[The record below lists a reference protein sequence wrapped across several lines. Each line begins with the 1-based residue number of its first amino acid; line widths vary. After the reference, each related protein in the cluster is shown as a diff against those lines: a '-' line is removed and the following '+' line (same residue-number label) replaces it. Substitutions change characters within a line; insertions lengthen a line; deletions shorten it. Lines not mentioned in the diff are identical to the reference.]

1 VDSLS
6 DDDRTPAPACGRL
19 ASLTTTL
26 PPQTDEEA
34 RQTTPRDVEPTAE
47 VEAVEPVEGEEED
60 EEFAELPPPPLRYA
74 LAAAFPVLAAA
85 VMVGGIFQGFSP
97 RLYAAVAGLFG
108 VGLAATAVRVRRPLA
123 ANAAVVGGLFGI
135 GLLMIGTRGPG
146 NIFEVRELVAEAVA
160 SGNVLRPPVPFV
172 IGWYALVGW
181 LMGVIG
187 FVTGWVAM
195 ALRKPAFA
203 VLLPLPVAGFAG
215 ISVPENAQV
224 ASGIAVLVLFVGGLA
239 ALSSAT
245 QAEGEL
251 GEDEEELKPPLSFQ
265 LRKAA
270 KGIPILIG
278 ISVAMVFLTRA
289 GFLFPDPAYDPA
301 QEAQKPKTVPLS
313 EVQDRVLFEVESE
326 LSGPWRI
333 GSLDVYD
340 GTDWRLPAFASSELN
355 EVPSSG
361 VVDAELTPEVRATFS
376 VAGLGGAVLPGLPN
390 PVGIVAEGPLLAFDD
405 RSDNIRLVAGQVE
418 PGLRYQ
424 VVAAGLPT
432 VEELRNITAAIPP
445 EVEQFLEIPED
456 IPPAVQALIDQAPK
470 TSKWDQFDFLRTF
483 ILEEIVATGS
493 GVPVSISPERVQTI
507 LAETREASP
516 FEIVAMQAL
525 LARWIDVPSRIGYGF
540 DGGEE
545 VDGKLQVR
553 PRHGATFVEVYFPG
567 FKWLPVIGTPKQAKP
582 TSGADASQQ
591 RTDPNVLPSEDIA
604 VRLTLPVV
612 GAPPSQFGEQV
623 RNIIFVVIPA
633 LLTILLIWVLS
644 PAVIK
649 GYRRSRRRAE
659 ARAAGPRARI
669 ALAYAEWRDVATDFG
684 ARYPSDTPLQFLR
697 RFPPDAEHRELAW
710 LTTRALWG
718 DLMDECTPELAG
730 MAEELSRAL
739 RKRMSMAQPGT
750 LRGVALV
757 SRLSLNDPFV
767 PIPPTRRQLK
777 KAAKAEE
784 KENREKELLRV

>member
-1 VDSLS
+1 MRPPGTVDE
-6 DDDRTPAPACGRL
+6 TPDERDTSAVSPQDVVA
-19 ASLTTTL
+19 ASKA
-26 PPQTDEEA
+26 DGES
-34 RQTTPRDVEPTAE
+34 TPLED
-47 VEAVEPVEGEEED
+47 GEEE
-60 EEFAELPPPPLRYA
+60 EYVELPPPPARYA
-74 LAAAFPVLAAA
+74 LAAGFPVLAAA

-97 RLYAAVAGLFG
+97 RLYAGVAGLFG
-108 VGLAATAVRVRRPLA
+108 VGLAYTAVRIRRPLA

-135 GLLMIGTRGPG
+135 GLLMIATRGPG
-146 NIFEVRELVAEAVA
+146 NIFEVRDLVAEAVA

-187 FVTGWVAM
+187 FVTGWVSM

-215 ISVPENAQV
+215 ISVPESAQV
-224 ASGIAVLVLFVGGLA
+224 ASGVAVLVLFVAGLA

-245 QAEGEL
+245 QAEGDL
-251 GEDEEELKPPLSFQ
+251 GEDEEEVKPPLAFQ

-270 KGIPILIG
+270 KGVPILIG
-278 ISVAMVFLTRA
+278 ISVAMVLLSRT

-340 GTDWRLPAFASSELN
+340 GSDWRLPAFAASELDQ
-355 EVPSSG
+355 VPRDG
-361 VVDAELTPEVRATFS
+361 IVDPDLDPEVRATFT

-390 PVGIVAEGPLLAFDD
+390 PVGIIAQGPLLAFDD
-405 RSDNIRLVAGQVE
+405 RSDNIRLVAGQAE
-418 PGLRYQ
+418 PGTIYT
-424 VVAAGLPT
+424 VAAAGLPT
-432 VEELRNITAAIPP
+432 IEELRRTPP
-445 EVEQFLEIPED
+445 ENPDDVEEFAEIPGPP
-456 IPPAVQALIDQAPK
+456 PPAVQTLIDQAPK
-470 TSKWDQFDFLRTF
+470 TSKWDTFDFLRTF
-483 ILEEIVATGS
+483 VLEEIVATGS
-493 GVPVSISPERVQTI
+493 GVPVAIPPDRAQEI
-507 LAETREASP
+507 LAESREASP
-516 FEIVAMQAL
+516 FEIVALQAM
-525 LARWIDVPSRIGYGF
+525 LARWVGVPSRIGYGF

-545 VDGKLQVR
+545 VDGKLQIR
-553 PRHGATFVEVYFPG
+553 PRHGATFVEVYFAG

-623 RNIIFVVIPA
+623 RNVIFVIIPLLLLA
-633 LLTILLIWVLS
+633 LLTWVLT
-644 PAVIK
+644 PAVVK
-649 GYRRSRRRAE
+649 AYRRGRARSE
-659 ARAAGPRARI
+659 ARASGPRTRI

-684 ARYPSDTPLQFLR
+684 CRYPSDTPLQFLR

-718 DLMDECTPELAG
+718 DLQEECTPELAA

-739 RKRMSMAQPGT
+739 RKRMAMAQPGT
-750 LRGVALV
+750 LRAVALV
-757 SRLSLNDPFV
+757 SRLSMKDPFV
-767 PIPPTRRQLK
+767 AVPPTKRQLRRAEK
-777 KAAKAEE
+777 REE
-784 KENREKELLRV
+784 KESREKELLGV

>member
-1 VDSLS
+1 MRPPGTVEDPSDERDPSAASPGDVLATSEADGEITAVDGAE
-6 DDDRTPAPACGRL
+6 D
-19 ASLTTTL
+19 
-26 PPQTDEEA
+26 DEEY
-34 RQTTPRDVEPTAE
+34 V
-47 VEAVEPVEGEEED
+47 
-60 EEFAELPPPPLRYA
+60 ELPPPPARYA
-74 LAAAFPVLAAA
+74 LAAGFPVLAAA

-97 RLYAAVAGLFG
+97 RFYAAVAGLFG
-108 VGLAATAVRVRRPLA
+108 VGLAYAAVRVRRPLA
-123 ANAAVVGGLFGI
+123 ANAVVVGGLFGI
-135 GLLMIGTRGPG
+135 GLLMIATRGPG

-172 IGWYALVGW
+172 VGWYALVGW

-187 FVTGWVAM
+187 FVTGWVSM

-215 ISVPENAQV
+215 ISVPESAQV
-224 ASGIAVLVLFVGGLA
+224 ASGIAVLVLFVAGLA

-251 GEDEEELKPPLSFQ
+251 GEDEEDIKPPLAFQ

-270 KGIPILIG
+270 KGIPILIA
-278 ISVAMVFLTRA
+278 ISVAMFFLSKT

-361 VVDAELTPEVRATFS
+361 IVDEDLTAEVRATFT

-390 PVGIVAEGPLLAFDD
+390 PVGVVAQGPLLAFDD
-405 RSDNIRLVAGQVE
+405 RSDNIRLVAGQAE
-418 PGLRYQ
+418 PGLIYT
-424 VVAAGLPT
+424 VAAAGLPT
-432 VEELRNITAAIPP
+432 IEELQKTPAENP
-445 EVEQFLEIPED
+445 EDVSEFLEIPEPP
-456 IPPAVQALIDQAPK
+456 PPAVQTLIDQAPK
-470 TSKWDQFDFLRTF
+470 TSKWDTFDFLRTW

-493 GVPVSISPERVQTI
+493 GVPVSISPDRVQTI
-507 LAETREASP
+507 LAESREASP

-525 LARWIDVPSRIGYGF
+525 LARWVDVPSRIGYGF

-623 RNIIFVVIPA
+623 RNVIFVIVPLLLLG
-633 LLTILLIWVLS
+633 LLTWVLT
-644 PAVIK
+644 PAVVK
-649 GYRRSRRRAE
+649 AYRRGRRKSA
-659 ARAAGPRARI
+659 ARADGPRARV

-684 ARYPSDTPLQFLR
+684 CRYPSDTPLQFLR

-718 DLMDECTPELAG
+718 DLQDECTPELAA

-739 RKRMSMAQPGT
+739 RKRMAMAQPGT
-750 LRGVALV
+750 LRAVALV
-757 SRLSLNDPFV
+757 SRLSMKDPFV
-767 PIPPTRRQLK
+767 AVPLTGRQLRRAEK
-777 KAAKAEE
+777 REE
-784 KENREKELLRV
+784 KEESRREKELLGV

>member
-1 VDSLS
+1 MRPPGTGEDSP
-6 DDDRTPAPACGRL
+6 DDRDTSAVDPRAVLGATEAEGEVTPPA
-19 ASLTTTL
+19 
-26 PPQTDEEA
+26 
-34 RQTTPRDVEPTAE
+34 
-47 VEAVEPVEGEEED
+47 EGEEE
-60 EEFAELPPPPLRYA
+60 EEYVELPPPPARYA
-74 LAAAFPVLAAA
+74 LAAGFPVLAAA

-97 RLYAAVAGLFG
+97 RLYAGVAGLFG
-108 VGLAATAVRVRRPLA
+108 VGLAYAAVRVRRPLA
-123 ANAAVVGGLFGI
+123 ANAVVVGGLFGI
-135 GLLMIGTRGPG
+135 GLLMIATRGPG

-160 SGNVLRPPVPFV
+160 TGNVLRPPVPFV

-187 FVTGWVAM
+187 FVTGWVSM

-215 ISVPENAQV
+215 ISVPESAQV
-224 ASGIAVLVLFVGGLA
+224 LSGIAVLVLFVAGLA
-239 ALSSAT
+239 ALSSAV

-251 GEDEEELKPPLSFQ
+251 GEEEEDVKPPLAFQ

-270 KGIPILIG
+270 KGVPILLG
-278 ISVAMVFLTRA
+278 ISVAMFFLSKT

-340 GTDWRLPAFASSELN
+340 GTDWRLPAFAASELN
-355 EVPSSG
+355 EVPESG
-361 VVDAELTPEVRATFS
+361 IVDEDLTAEVRATFT

-390 PVGIVAEGPLLAFDD
+390 PVGIVAQGPLLAFDD

-418 PGLRYQ
+418 PGQ
-424 VVAAGLPT
+424 VYTVAAAGLPT
-432 VEELRNITAAIPP
+432 IEELRNITAEIP
-445 EVEQFLEIPED
+445 EEIEEFLEIPEPP
-456 IPPAVQALIDQAPK
+456 PPAVQTLIDQAPK
-470 TSKWDQFDFLRTF
+470 TSKWDTFDFLRTW

-493 GVPVSISPERVQTI
+493 GVPVSITPERAQTI
-507 LAETREASP
+507 LAESREASP
-516 FEIVAMQAL
+516 FEMVALQAM
-525 LARWIDVPSRIGYGF
+525 LARWVGVPSRIGYGF

-545 VDGKLQVR
+545 VDQKLQVR

-623 RNIIFVVIPA
+623 RNIILVIIPLLLLA
-633 LLTILLIWVLS
+633 LLTWVLT
-644 PAVIK
+644 PAVVK
-649 GYRRSRRRAE
+649 AYRRSRRRAE
-659 ARAAGPRARI
+659 ARAVGPRARI

-684 ARYPSDTPLQFLR
+684 CRYPSDTPLQFLR

-718 DLMDECTPELAG
+718 DLQEECTPELAN
-730 MAEELSRAL
+730 MADELSRAL
-739 RKRMSMAQPGT
+739 RKRMAMAQPGT
-750 LRGVALV
+750 LRAVALV
-757 SRLSLNDPFV
+757 SRLSMKDPFV
-767 PIPPTRRQLK
+767 PIPQSRRQLK
-777 KAAKAEE
+777 RAEKREE
-784 KENREKELLRV
+784 KEEARREKELLGV

>member
-1 VDSLS
+1 
-6 DDDRTPAPACGRL
+6 
-19 ASLTTTL
+19 
-26 PPQTDEEA
+26 
-34 RQTTPRDVEPTAE
+34 
-47 VEAVEPVEGEEED
+47 
-60 EEFAELPPPPLRYA
+60 
-74 LAAAFPVLAAA
+74 
-85 VMVGGIFQGFSP
+85 MVGGIFQGFSP
-97 RLYAAVAGLFG
+97 RFYAGVAGLFG
-108 VGLAATAVRVRRPLA
+108 VGLAATAVRIRRPLG

-135 GLLMIGTRGPG
+135 GLLMIATRGPG
-146 NIFEVRELVAEAVA
+146 NVFEVRELVAEAVA

-172 IGWYALVGW
+172 IGWYALIGW
-181 LMGVIG
+181 LMAVIG

-215 ISVPENAQV
+215 ISVPESAQV
-224 ASGIAVLVLFVGGLA
+224 ASGIAVLVLFVASLA

-251 GEDEEELKPPLSFQ
+251 GEEEEDIKPPLAFQ

-278 ISVAMVFLTRA
+278 ISVVMVLLSKT
-289 GFLFPDPAYDPA
+289 GFLFPDPVYDPA

-313 EVQDRVLFEVESE
+313 EVQDRVLFEVDSE

-340 GTDWRLPAFASSELN
+340 GKDWRLPAFAASEL
-355 EVPSSG
+355 EEMPRSG
-361 VVDAELTPEVRATFS
+361 VVDEELTPEVRARFT

-390 PVGIVAEGPLLAFDD
+390 PVGIVSEGPLLAFDD

-418 PGLRYQ
+418 PGHVYQ
-424 VVAAGLPT
+424 VAAAGLPT
-432 VEELRNITAAIPP
+432 IEELRQITDPIP
-445 EVEQFLEIPED
+445 EDIVEFLEIPEPP
-456 IPPAVQALIDQAPK
+456 PPAVQTLIDQAPK
-470 TSKWDQFDFLRTF
+470 TSKWDTFDFLRTW

-493 GVPVSISPERVQTI
+493 GVPVSISPDRVQTI
-507 LAETREASP
+507 LAESREASP
-516 FEIVAMQAL
+516 FEMVAMQAL
-525 LARWIDVPSRIGYGF
+525 LARWVDVPSRIGYGF

-582 TSGADASQQ
+582 TSGADTSQQ

-623 RNIIFVVIPA
+623 RNVIFIVVPLLLLA
-633 LLTILLIWVLS
+633 LLVWVTS

-649 GYRRSRRRAE
+649 TYRRGRRRSE
-659 ARAAGPRARI
+659 ARADGARARI

-684 ARYPSDTPLQFLR
+684 CRYPSDTPLQFLR

-718 DLMDECTPELAG
+718 DLREECTPELAG

-739 RKRMSMAQPGT
+739 RKRMAMAQPGT
-750 LRGVALV
+750 LRAVALV
-757 SRLSLNDPFV
+757 SRLSMKDPFV
-767 PIPPTRRQLK
+767 PGPMSARQLRRVEK
-777 KAAKAEE
+777 REQEE
-784 KENREKELLRV
+784 EARRDKELLGV

>member
-1 VDSLS
+1 MRPPGTTEDAS
-6 DDDRTPAPACGRL
+6 DERDT
-19 ASLTTTL
+19 STVS
-26 PPQTDEEA
+26 PQEVVGATEAEGESSPLEDGDEEEY
-34 RQTTPRDVEPTAE
+34 V
-47 VEAVEPVEGEEED
+47 
-60 EEFAELPPPPLRYA
+60 ELPPPPARYA
-74 LAAAFPVLAAA
+74 LAAGFPVLAAA

-97 RLYAAVAGLFG
+97 RLYAGVAGLFG
-108 VGLAATAVRVRRPLA
+108 VGLAYAAVRVRRPLA

-135 GLLMIGTRGPG
+135 GLLMIATRGPG

-187 FVTGWVAM
+187 FVTGWVSM

-215 ISVPENAQV
+215 ISVPESAQV
-224 ASGIAVLVLFVGGLA
+224 ASGVAVLVLFVAGLA

-251 GEDEEELKPPLSFQ
+251 GEDEEDIKPPLAFQ

-270 KGIPILIG
+270 KGVPILIG
-278 ISVAMVFLTRA
+278 ISVAMVLLSKT

-340 GTDWRLPAFASSELN
+340 GTDWRLPAFAASELN
-355 EVPSSG
+355 EVPRNG
-361 VVDAELTPEVRATFS
+361 IVDPDLDPEVRATFT

-390 PVGIVAEGPLLAFDD
+390 PVGIIAQGPLLAFDD
-405 RSDNIRLVAGQVE
+405 RSDNIRLVAGQAE
-418 PGLRYQ
+418 PGTTYT
-424 VVAAGLPT
+424 VAAAGLPT
-432 VEELRNITAAIPP
+432 IEELRKTPAEMPDEVQEFLDIPTP
-445 EVEQFLEIPED
+445 P
-456 IPPAVQALIDQAPK
+456 PPAVQTLIDQAPK
-470 TSKWDQFDFLRTF
+470 ESKWDTFDFLRTWV
-483 ILEEIVATGS
+483 LEEIVATGS
-493 GVPVSISPERVQTI
+493 GVPVSITPDRAQEI
-507 LAETREASP
+507 LAESREASP
-516 FEIVAMQAL
+516 FEIVALQGM
-525 LARWIDVPSRIGYGF
+525 LARWVGVPSRIGYGF

-623 RNIIFVVIPA
+623 RNIIFVVVPLLLLA
-633 LLTILLIWVLS
+633 LLTWVLT
-644 PAVIK
+644 PAVVK
-649 GYRRSRRRAE
+649 AYRRGRNRSE
-659 ARAAGPRARI
+659 ARELGARARV

-684 ARYPSDTPLQFLR
+684 CRYPSDTPLQFLR

-718 DLMDECTPELAG
+718 DLQEECTPELAA

-739 RKRMSMAQPGT
+739 RKRMAMAQPGT
-750 LRGVALV
+750 LRAVALV
-757 SRLSLNDPFV
+757 SRLSMKDPFV
-767 PIPPTRRQLK
+767 AVPPTKRQLRRAEK
-777 KAAKAEE
+777 REE
-784 KENREKELLRV
+784 KESREKELLGV